1 MHPSPPPSVA
11 RSTLVLSTRCV
22 FRTYVL
28 FFQIFSFQQ
37 EQNDIQERLSRTY
50 GGGDMEAF
58 PELNIVAPDLHQ
70 DAIDGERTIDIEVSL

>member
-1 MHPSPPPSVA
+1 MVSIEP
-11 RSTLVLSTRCV
+11 STLEVIN
-22 FRTYVL
+22 F
-28 FFQIFSFQQ
+28 I
-37 EQNDIQERLSRTY
+37 